1 METKNYN
8 INDLIF
14 AEYNPRKI
22 NDKQKQDLTDSIKRL
37 GFVEPVIV
45 NVNEERKNIIIS
57 GHQRVK
63 VAKEMG
69 FETVPCIE
77 LDLTRDK
84 EKELNVR
91 MNKAGGEWDWDI
103 LNQNFEVPELVE
115 FGFLENEIIGADII
129 DDIDLP
135 AGDKSPHEQMTFI
148 LTAEQKTQ
156 LDNAMAK
163 AKEMGEFIDTHN
175 ENSNGNAIARV
186 CENFNGRC

>member
-22 NDKQKQDLTDSIKRL
+22 NDKQKQDLTDSIKRF

-69 FETVPCIE
+69 IQFVPCVE

-84 EKELNVR
+84 EKELNIR
-91 MNKAGGEWDWDI
+91 MNKAGGEWDWEI
-103 LNQNFEVPELVE
+103 LKQNFPLE
-115 FGFLENEIIGADII
+115 FSDTYG
-129 DDIDLP
+129 
-135 AGDKSPHEQMTFI
+135 
-148 LTAEQKTQ
+148 TA
-156 LDNAMAK
+156 
-163 AKEMGEFIDTHN
+163 
-175 ENSNGNAIARV
+175 
-186 CENFNGRC
+186 